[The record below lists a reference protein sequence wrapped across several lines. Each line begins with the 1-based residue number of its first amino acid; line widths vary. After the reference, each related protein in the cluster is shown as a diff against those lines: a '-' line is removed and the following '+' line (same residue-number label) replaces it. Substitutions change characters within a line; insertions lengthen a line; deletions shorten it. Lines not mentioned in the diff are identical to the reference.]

1 MAGSLVLFAVSL
13 LVTLWAARTFARH
26 LDDLGVHLGLPE
38 AFIGLLTALA
48 ADGPEIASSLTALA
62 RGAGGVSLGV
72 VVGSNLFNIA
82 AMVGIS
88 ALLVG
93 AVSLR
98 REALMLEGSVM
109 LTASAIVGALVLGGI
124 SAVVAVVLLACVL
137 VPYAALLVRGAE
149 LAERARLPRVVTSGL
164 ILALS
169 EHTDEAAG
177 TPQTPA
183 GITRTTPLFI
193 AGSVVLIVAGSI
205 GMVETALS
213 LASSWQIPQS
223 DVGFL
228 ILGPLTSI
236 PNAATAVRLGLAR
249 RGSALVSDTFNSN
262 TINLVAGVAI
272 PGLFVSVVN
281 TSTSVL
287 FDLLL
292 LLGMTGVVLALLAQ
306 RQGAGRRG
314 AGALIAIYLAFVVGE
329 LLLG

>member
-1 MAGSLVLFAVSL
+1 
-13 LVTLWAARTFARH
+13 
-26 LDDLGVHLGLPE
+26 
-38 AFIGLLTALA
+38 
-48 ADGPEIASSLTALA
+48 
-62 RGAGGVSLGV
+62 
-72 VVGSNLFNIA
+72 
-82 AMVGIS
+82 
-88 ALLVG
+88 
-93 AVSLR
+93 
-98 REALMLEGSVM
+98 
-109 LTASAIVGALVLGGI
+109 
-124 SAVVAVVLLACVL
+124 
-137 VPYAALLVRGAE
+137 
-149 LAERARLPRVVTSGL
+149 L

-177 TPQTPA
+177 TPQAPA

-292 LLGMTGVVLALLAQ
+292 LLAMTAVVLALLAQ

-314 AGALIAIYLAFVVGE
+314 AGVLIAIYLAFVVGE